1 MSWLEICLTAAG
13 LLLGAVSIVTPFVAD
28 RRARRSRRI
37 GFRKQMDIAIGHN
50 GQVGGVDPRL
60 GLFNDL
66 PAMRD
71 ATLVLLRI
79 ENDGSRHIEESDYID
94 PSTQYGLTA
103 EFPGR
108 RVEAQDV
115 TLPGEHANLMGYFEN
130 QPGLL
135 VAGPST
141 LRIPRVPL
149 KPGAHYKI
157 LVLLTGG
164 REGGRVTVTGD
175 LKDGT
180 LHENHSL
187 TPDEKPPVFSRRARW
202 TTVGLGLA
210 LIAAATLPLLVPPPL
225 PDDCA
230 TGSLRLTGSTAFAPV
245 MAELAATYREH
256 CDDRPRITVSA
267 HGSRAGIRELALSGG
282 GTDDEGAT
290 VVAFSDG
297 PRPASYRRLGESRV
311 AVSLFTLV
319 VHDDVR
325 LTDLS
330 VADVRRLYRGEIRD
344 WRRLGGPDLPVV
356 LVSRTSGSGTRSALA
371 ARVLAGAD
379 EPPASSDDCVTR
391 TARAAPVLRCELD
404 STEQV
409 LDTVART
416 PGAIGYSE
424 LRAASPPDAPGGLH
438 PVTLD
443 GRTPDPD
450 RLSEGGYP
458 YREIEYAYTY
468 GRPPANSLASS
479 FLAYAVDDG
488 TGKGVVAAHGHL
500 PCGTP
505 VGLRVCGGSHV
516 LPQSP
521 LLG

>member
-1 MSWLEICLTAAG
+1 MSWLDITFTAAG
-13 LLLGAVSIVTPFVAD
+13 LLLGVVSVVAPFATNW
-28 RRARRSRRI
+28 RARRSRRI

-50 GQVGGVDPRL
+50 GPVPEPVDARL

-108 RVEAQDV
+108 RIQAQDV
-115 TLPGEHANLMGYFEN
+115 TLPDEHANLMGYFEN
-130 QPGLL
+130 QPGLH
-135 VAGPST
+135 VAAPGT

-164 REGGRVTVTGD
+164 QEGDEVTVTGD
-175 LKDGT
+175 LKDGK

-187 TPDEKPPVFSRRARW
+187 TPDEKPPVFSRQARW
-202 TTVGLGLA
+202 TTVVLGLA
-210 LIAAATLPLLVPPPL
+210 LMAATTLPLLLPGPL
-225 PDDCA
+225 PDDCE
-230 TGSLRLTGSTAFAPV
+230 TGTLRLTGSTAFAPV
-245 MAELAATYREH
+245 LTELAQKYRDH
-256 CDDRPRITVSA
+256 CGGEPDITVAA
-267 HGSRAGIRELALSGG
+267 HGSRTGVRELALSGG
-282 GTDDEGAT
+282 RPEQGAT

-297 PRPASYRRLGESRV
+297 PRPASYTRLGESRI

-325 LTDLS
+325 LTNLS
-330 VADVRRLYRGEIRD
+330 VADVRRLYRGEIRN
-344 WRRLGGPDLPVV
+344 WSRLGGPDLPVV
-356 LVSRTSGSGTRSALA
+356 LVSRTSGSGTRSALT
-371 ARVLAGAD
+371 ARVLAGSD
-379 EPPASSDDCVTR
+379 EPPASSDDCVNRTVR
-391 TARAAPVLRCELD
+391 TAPLLRCELD

-416 PGAIGYSE
+416 PGALGYSE
-424 LRAASPPDAPGGLH
+424 LRAASPPDAPHGLH
-438 PVTLD
+438 RLTLD

-450 RLSEGGYP
+450 RLDSSGYP

-468 GRPPANSLASS
+468 GRPPADSLASS
-479 FLAYAVDDG
+479 FLAYAVDNG
-488 TGKGVVAAHGHL
+488 TGKGVVATHGHL

-505 VGLRVCGGSHV
+505 VGLRVCSRTG
-516 LPQSP
+516 
-521 LLG
+521 

>member
-1 MSWLEICLTAAG
+1 MGWLEISLTAAG

-50 GQVGGVDPRL
+50 GQVSADDPRL

-79 ENDGSRHIEESDYID
+79 ENDGSRHVEESDYID

-108 RVEAQDV
+108 RIEAQDV
-115 TLPGEHANLMGYFEN
+115 TLPDEHANLMGYFDD

-164 REGGRVTVTGD
+164 REGDRVTVTGD

-187 TPDEKPPVFSRRARW
+187 TPDEKPPVFSKHARW
-202 TTVGLGLA
+202 TTVVLGLA
-210 LIAAATLPLLVPPPL
+210 LIASATLPLALPPPL
-225 PDDCA
+225 PRDCES
-230 TGSLRLTGSTAFAPV
+230 GSLRLTGSTAFAPV
-245 MAELAATYREH
+245 MTELAQKYRDH
-256 CDDRPRITVSA
+256 CGGEPEITVAA
-267 HGSRAGIRELALSGG
+267 HGSRTGVRELALTGG
-282 GTDDEGAT
+282 GPGQDAA

-297 PRPASYRRLGESRV
+297 PRPASYNRLAESRV

-319 VHDDVR
+319 VHDDIR

-330 VADVRRLYRGEIRD
+330 VADVRRLYRGEIRN
-344 WRRLGGPDLPVV
+344 WSRIGGPDLPVV
-356 LVSRTSGSGTRSALA
+356 LVSRTSGSGTRSALS
-371 ARVLAGAD
+371 ARVLGGAD
-379 EPPASSDDCVTR
+379 EPPASSDDCVSR
-391 TARAAPVLRCELD
+391 TGRGTPVLRCELD

-416 PGAIGYSE
+416 PGAVGYSE
-424 LRAASPPDAPGGLH
+424 LRAASPPEAPRGLH
-438 PVTLD
+438 RVTLD
-443 GRTPDPD
+443 GHAPDLD
-450 RLSEGGYP
+450 RLESSGYP

-468 GRPPANSLASS
+468 GRPPADSLASS
-479 FLAYAVDDG
+479 FLAYAVDNG
-488 TGKGVVAAHGHL
+488 TGKGVVATHGHL

-505 VGLRVCGGSHV
+505 VGLRVCGAID
-516 LPQSP
+516 
-521 LLG
+521 

>member
-1 MSWLEICLTAAG
+1 MGWLEITFTAAG

-50 GQVGGVDPRL
+50 GQVSGADPRL

-79 ENDGSRHIEESDYID
+79 ENDGSRYIEESDYID

-108 RVEAQDV
+108 RIEAQDV
-115 TLPGEHANLMGYFEN
+115 TLPAEHANLMGYFEN

-135 VAGPST
+135 VAGPGT

-149 KPGAHYKI
+149 KPGAYYKI

-164 REGGRVTVTGD
+164 QEADPVAVTGD
-175 LKDGT
+175 IKDGT

-187 TPDEKPPVFSRRARW
+187 TPDEKPPVFSKQARW
-202 TTVGLGLA
+202 TTVALGLA
-210 LIAAATLPLLVPPPL
+210 LIAAATLPPLMPSPL

-230 TGSLRLTGSTAFAPV
+230 TGALRLTGSTAFAPV
-245 MAELAATYREH
+245 MTELAQKYREH
-256 CDDRPRITVSA
+256 CGGRPEITVAA
-267 HGSRAGIRELALSGG
+267 HGSRTGVRELALSGG
-282 GTDDEGAT
+282 RSEQGAT
-290 VVAFSDG
+290 VIAFSDG
-297 PRPASYRRLGESRV
+297 PRPASYTRLAESRV
-311 AVSLFTLV
+311 AISLFTLV
-319 VHDDVR
+319 VQDDVR
-325 LTDLS
+325 LRNLS
-330 VADVRRLYRGEIRD
+330 VADVRRVYRGEIRN
-344 WRRLGGPDLPVV
+344 WSQLGGPDLPVV
-356 LVSRTSGSGTRSALA
+356 LVSRTSGSGTRSALGH
-371 ARVLAGAD
+371 RVLAGAD
-379 EPPASSDDCVTR
+379 EPPASSDDCVAR
-391 TARAAPVLRCELD
+391 TVRGAAVLRCELD

-424 LRAASPPDAPGGLH
+424 LRAASPPEAPRGLH
-438 PVTLD
+438 RVTLD
-443 GRTPDPD
+443 GHTPDPD
-450 RLSEGGYP
+450 RLTTSGYP

-468 GRPPANSLASS
+468 GRPPADSPASS
-479 FLAYAVDDG
+479 FLSYAVDNG
-488 TGKGVVAAHGHL
+488 TGKGVVATYGHL
-500 PCGTP
+500 PCGTA
-505 VGLRVCGGSHV
+505 VGLQVCGKG
-516 LPQSP
+516 
-521 LLG
+521 G

>member
-1 MSWLEICLTAAG
+1 MSWLEITLTAAG
-13 LLLGAVSIVTPFVAD
+13 LLLGAVSVVTPFVAD

-50 GQVGGVDPRL
+50 GQASADDPRL

-79 ENDGSRHIEESDYID
+79 ENDGSRHVEESDYID

-108 RVEAQDV
+108 RIEAQDV
-115 TLPGEHANLMGYFEN
+115 TLPDEHANLMGYFDD

-164 REGGRVTVTGD
+164 REGDRVTVTGD

-187 TPDEKPPVFSRRARW
+187 TPDEKPPVFSKHARW
-202 TTVGLGLA
+202 TTVVLGLA
-210 LIAAATLPLLVPPPL
+210 LIAAATLPAALPGPL
-225 PDDCA
+225 PPECE

-245 MAELAATYREH
+245 MTELAQKYRAH
-256 CDDRPRITVSA
+256 CGGGPDITVAA
-267 HGSRAGIRELALSGG
+267 HGSRTGVRELALTGG
-282 GTDDEGAT
+282 DPGQDTA

-297 PRPASYRRLGESRV
+297 PRPASYNRLAESRV
-311 AVSLFTLV
+311 AVSLFALV
-319 VHDDVR
+319 VHDDTR

-330 VADVRRLYRGEIRD
+330 VADVRRLYRGEVRNWSRI
-344 WRRLGGPDLPVV
+344 GGPDLPVV
-356 LVSRTSGSGTRSALA
+356 LVSRTSGSGTRSALG
-371 ARVLAGAD
+371 ARVLGGAG
-379 EPPASSDDCVTR
+379 EPPASSDDCVNR
-391 TARAAPVLRCELD
+391 TPGGAPVLRCELD

-424 LRAASPPDAPGGLH
+424 LRAASPPEAPRGLH
-438 PVTLD
+438 RVTLD
-443 GRTPDPD
+443 GHAPDLD
-450 RLSEGGYP
+450 RLESSGYP

-468 GRPPANSLASS
+468 GRPPADSLASS
-479 FLAYAVDDG
+479 FLAYALDNG
-488 TGKGVVAAHGHL
+488 TGKGVVATHGHL

-505 VGLRVCGGSHV
+505 VGLRVCGAV
-516 LPQSP
+516 D
-521 LLG
+521 

>member
-1 MSWLEICLTAAG
+1 MGWLEITFTAAG

-50 GQVGGVDPRL
+50 GQVSAADPRL

-71 ATLVLLRI
+71 ATLVLLRV

-94 PSTQYGLTA
+94 PSAQYGLTA

-108 RVEAQDV
+108 RIEAKDV
-115 TLPGEHANLMGYFEN
+115 TLPAEHANLMGYFEN

-164 REGGRVTVTGD
+164 REGDRVVVTGD

-187 TPDEKPPVFSRRARW
+187 TPDEKPPVFSRQARW
-202 TTVGLGLA
+202 TTVVLGLA
-210 LIAAATLPLLVPPPL
+210 LIAAATLPLLMPPPL
-225 PDDCA
+225 PDDCESG
-230 TGSLRLTGSTAFAPV
+230 TLRLTGSTAFAPV
-245 MAELAATYREH
+245 LSELAAKYREH
-256 CDDRPRITVSA
+256 CGGRPDIAVAA
-267 HGSRAGIRELALSGG
+267 HGSRTGVRELALSGG
-282 GTDDEGAT
+282 GPEQGA
-290 VVAFSDG
+290 VIAFSDG
-297 PRPASYRRLGESRV
+297 PRPASYTRLGESRV

-319 VHDDVR
+319 VQDDVR

-330 VADVRRLYRGEIRD
+330 VADVRRLYRGEIRN
-344 WRRLGGPDLPVV
+344 WSRLGGPDLPVV
-356 LVSRTSGSGTRSALA
+356 LVSRTSGSGTRGALGR
-371 ARVLAGAD
+371 RVLAGAE
-379 EPPASSDDCVTR
+379 EPPASSDDCVDR
-391 TARAAPVLRCELD
+391 TVRAAAVLRCELD

-409 LDTVART
+409 LSTVAGT

-424 LRAASPPDAPGGLH
+424 LRAATPPEAPRGLH
-438 PVTLD
+438 RVTLD
-443 GRTPDPD
+443 GRAPDPD
-450 RLSEGGYP
+450 RLADNGYP

-468 GRPPANSLASS
+468 GRPPAGSLASS

-488 TGKGVVAAHGHL
+488 VGKGVIAAHGHL

-505 VGLRVCGGSHV
+505 VGLRVCGDGT
-516 LPQSP
+516 
-521 LLG
+521 

>member
-1 MSWLEICLTAAG
+1 MSWLDITFTAAG
-13 LLLGAVSIVTPFVAD
+13 LLLGVVSVVAPFATNW
-28 RRARRSRRI
+28 RARRSRRI

-50 GQVGGVDPRL
+50 GPVPEPVDARL

-108 RVEAQDV
+108 RIQAQDV
-115 TLPGEHANLMGYFEN
+115 TLPDEHANLMGYFEN
-130 QPGLL
+130 QPGLH
-135 VAGPST
+135 VAAPGT

-164 REGGRVTVTGD
+164 QEGDEVTVTGD
-175 LKDGT
+175 LKDGK

-187 TPDEKPPVFSRRARW
+187 TPDEKPPVFSRQARW
-202 TTVGLGLA
+202 TTVVLGLA
-210 LIAAATLPLLVPPPL
+210 LMAATTLPLLLPGPL
-225 PDDCA
+225 PDDCE
-230 TGSLRLTGSTAFAPV
+230 TGTLRLTGSTAFAPV
-245 MAELAATYREH
+245 LTELAQKYRDH
-256 CDDRPRITVSA
+256 CGGEPDITVAA
-267 HGSRAGIRELALSGG
+267 HGSRTGVRELALSGG
-282 GTDDEGAT
+282 RPEQGAT

-297 PRPASYRRLGESRV
+297 PRPASYTRLGESRI

-325 LTDLS
+325 LTNLS
-330 VADVRRLYRGEIRD
+330 VADVRRLYRGEIRN
-344 WRRLGGPDLPVV
+344 WSRLGGPDLPVV
-356 LVSRTSGSGTRSALA
+356 LVSRTSGSGTRSALT
-371 ARVLAGAD
+371 ARVLAGSD
-379 EPPASSDDCVTR
+379 EPPASSDDCVNRTVR
-391 TARAAPVLRCELD
+391 TAPLLRCELD

-416 PGAIGYSE
+416 PGALGYSE
-424 LRAASPPDAPGGLH
+424 LRAASPPDAPHGLH
-438 PVTLD
+438 RLTLD

-450 RLSEGGYP
+450 RLDSSGYP

-468 GRPPANSLASS
+468 GRPPADSLASS
-479 FLAYAVDDG
+479 FLAYAVDNG
-488 TGKGVVAAHGHL
+488 TGKGVVATHGHL

-505 VGLRVCGGSHV
+505 VGLR
-516 LPQSP
+516 
-521 LLG
+521 